1 MLFFIIQ
8 IILLSLIF
16 IFLIH
21 HIINF
26 LKNTL
31 TVTKIKDIVNLQ
43 NEKYD
48 NILSILSN
56 SNSTLNKEYNNFIPL
71 NNNNINN
78 STPISSLDNINY
90 NIGNNTENNSV
101 NNSGNNS
108 GNNKMKNELKNFIKS
123 QFKVNNINSYNINNT
138 NNTNNNNFSSFI

>member
-48 NILSILSN
+48 NILNILSN

-71 NNNNINN
+71 NSSDNINN
-78 STPISSLDNINY
+78 STSISSLDNINY
-90 NIGNNTENNSV
+90 NIGNNTENNSGT
-101 NNSGNNS
+101 NT
-108 GNNKMKNELKNFIKS
+108 MKNELKNFIKS
-123 QFKVNNINSYNINNT
+123 QFKVNNINSYNINNM
-138 NNTNNNNFSSFI
+138 NNNNFSSFI